1 MSGATHPFL
10 KIPTSKTKTDPDY
23 FVVGIFTVPPIRNP
37 FAIPDIPQSLFIH
50 FKPPYNK

>member
-1 MSGATHPFL
+1 MSGAIHLSL
-10 KIPTSKTKTDPDY
+10 KIPTLKMKTDPNY
-23 FVVGIFTVPPIRNP
+23 SVVGIFTVPPIRNP